1 MTDNMQYDVFICH
14 ASEDKDDFVRP
25 LAELLRHQ
33 HVEVWYDEFSLS
45 IGDSLTQKID
55 EGLQK
60 SKFGIVVL
68 SPNFFKKPW
77 AKRELSGL
85 TFKEMLEKR
94 DVILPIWHRVTV
106 EEVAKYSLPLADKK
120 AASSVDGINSV
131 LRQIIKKV
139 KPDDSPLVIA
149 REELVKYQLDPPPIS
164 DEWWLDIVEFKEE
177 LRFPD
182 LNVGR
187 RWIFPLPFRVE
198 ERGKERGMNIASAA
212 LQMDWSF
219 DAEELNIGPTTP
231 PEKVHEFIRTWPG
244 LYECARKNPTIL
256 ALYAPQLTIPGFDE
270 GFEDVF
276 DALLTSTS
284 EDANRIFSYG
294 GLATLDEKKSLCGNV
309 IALRHPTFGNYRP
322 EELGYRYFY
331 SHDTSYIRSHYDSF
345 EGLVWLLGNDSEWL
359 PIKYRQMFIDG
370 ILKDAS
376 WSRNGGNRSQD
387 FVVELMTKTRSN
399 FKLTPSLKK
408 ALKKNVEETFI
419 ELGTVQDANKIT
431 ERLIEI
437 GIVKHYYDFQ
447 DWLKLK
453 RKEHSSA

>member
-1 MTDNMQYDVFICH
+1 MQYDVFICH

-68 SPNFFKKPW
+68 SSNFFKKPW

-164 DEWWLDIVEFKEE
+164 DEWWLDIVEFK
-177 LRFPD
+177 
-182 LNVGR
+182 
-187 RWIFPLPFRVE
+187 
-198 ERGKERGMNIASAA
+198 
-212 LQMDWSF
+212 
-219 DAEELNIGPTTP
+219 
-231 PEKVHEFIRTWPG
+231 
-244 LYECARKNPTIL
+244 
-256 ALYAPQLTIPGFDE
+256 
-270 GFEDVF
+270 
-276 DALLTSTS
+276 
-284 EDANRIFSYG
+284 
-294 GLATLDEKKSLCGNV
+294 
-309 IALRHPTFGNYRP
+309 
-322 EELGYRYFY
+322 
-331 SHDTSYIRSHYDSF
+331 
-345 EGLVWLLGNDSEWL
+345 
-359 PIKYRQMFIDG
+359 
-370 ILKDAS
+370 
-376 WSRNGGNRSQD
+376 
-387 FVVELMTKTRSN
+387 
-399 FKLTPSLKK
+399 
-408 ALKKNVEETFI
+408 
-419 ELGTVQDANKIT
+419 
-431 ERLIEI
+431 
-437 GIVKHYYDFQ
+437 
-447 DWLKLK
+447 
-453 RKEHSSA
+453 